1 MQKRQKRQEISSVQT
16 FLFVFRV
23 FRFWNFLREDFFYF
37 SSLGWKLQ
45 RFILGNVKEAFFG
58 ENIRK
63 AFFWENMRI
72 FLRLELESSIPRNKR
87 NCFRVDLFLAFFFF
101 GWIEKCAR
109 WFLYIP
115 LWPTVVD
122 HSSTFNDI
130 YPLVNLQVAGWKQ
143 KTKQH
148 FKNYRRNNFKKK
160 DEKIISEY

>member
-23 FRFWNFLREDFFYF
+23 LKFWNFLRDDFFYF

-45 RFILGNVKEAFFG
+45 GFILGNIKEGFFG

-72 FLRLELESSIPRNKR
+72 FLILELESSIPRNKR
-87 NCFRVDLFLAFFFF
+87 NCFRVDLFLAFFFY
-101 GWIEKCAR
+101 WIETCAR
-109 WFLYIP
+109 WFLYIL
-115 LWPTVVD
+115 LWPIVVD

-130 YPLVNLQVAGWKQ
+130 YLLVNLQVTGWKQ
-143 KTKQH
+143 KIKQH

-160 DEKIISEY
+160 DEKSITEY